1 MSYLSENEVTLSN
14 HTYQVILADS
24 FAGLSK
30 QIAALGF
37 ISSIQIL
44 TEDHIH
50 DLYGEDLKRELLHL
64 NIPIHLIIIK
74 GKESNKHI
82 SKVRDVY
89 NSLITNGADRK
100 SIVLALGGGVVG
112 DFSGFIAA
120 SFLRGIRFIQVPT
133 TLLACVDSSVGG
145 KVAVN
150 ADLGKNMI
158 GAFHQPELVFAPLHT
173 LINSLPDKE
182 WRCGLSEVLKHS
194 LLAGG
199 FFFEFMTHLKK
210 KDIKKTENVS
220 KFIQESVY
228 YKSKIVSQ
236 DPKENGIRAVLNLGH
251 TTGHA
256 IESLMNFKKISHG
269 EAVGVGLITSLILSQ
284 QKFQLSEEVLL
295 ETIKIMKNLKLPYK
309 TKLDI
314 QDLISHMKHDKKNSK
329 GKLYFILLEKLGQ
342 PRFGV
347 EVSEEEIFRALK
359 TQMSL

>member
-1 MSYLSENEVTLSN
+1 MNILSKNEVTLSN

-24 FAGLSK
+24 FVGLSK
-30 QIAALGF
+30 QMANLGF
-37 ISSIQIL
+37 ISSIHIL
-44 TEDHIH
+44 TENRIQ
-50 DLYGEDLKRELLHL
+50 DLYGEELKKELLQL
-64 NIPIHLIIIK
+64 NIPVHLILIK

-100 SIVLALGGGVVG
+100 SIILALGGGVVG

-158 GAFHQPELVFAPLHT
+158 GAFHQPELVYAPVHT

-182 WRCGLSEVLKHS
+182 WKCGLSEVLKHS
-194 LLAGG
+194 LLEGG
-199 FFFEFMTHLKK
+199 SFFEFMTHLKK

-220 KFIQESVY
+220 KFIQESVN

-269 EAVGVGLITSLILSQ
+269 EAVGIGLITSLILSI
-284 QKFQLSEEVLL
+284 QKFQLSETVLL
-295 ETIKIMKNLKLPYK
+295 ETKKIMKNLKLPYK
-309 TKLDI
+309 TKLNT
-314 QDLISHMKHDKKNSK
+314 QDLINHMRHDKKNSN
-329 GKLYFILLEKLGQ
+329 GKLFFILLENLGQ
-342 PRFGV
+342 PRFGI
-347 EVSEEEIFRALK
+347 EVSENEISLALE
-359 TQMSL
+359 TQMNL